1 MKSPRGLFI
10 DMEGFIQN
18 KTDDNFLKKLSSK
31 LSSKFILHIFTDIPK
46 EKQTEMKYIQ
56 RESPT
61 LFYRASLMISAHSRE
76 LKRRE
81 ILEELAL
88 GYNII
93 SINYCFEKI
102 IKALNKDLDINFAK
116 RLFRGIIRPDIVIY
130 HRCEKN
136 LEEIFSKYKMIIK
149 NYVNER
155 ENIIEKYEKEILELY
170 ENTLDSYN
178 SWNDEYKK
186 NYFPNSIGEDLFID
200 Y

>member
-31 LSSKFILHIFTDIPK
+31 LSSKFILHIFADIPK

-56 RESPT
+56 RESPK
-61 LFYRASLMISAHSRE
+61 LFYRASLMLSAHSRE

-81 ILEELAL
+81 ILEELTLA
-88 GYNII
+88 YNII